1 MSKKKAY
8 AQAMQALAHV
18 YDFLGEHCTRF
29 FYNRDFEYSV
39 AKAGDN
45 TTYMIDKAYRAV
57 YIVHDDVDADKF
69 VDDFNEKMTVV
80 HDALRAS
87 YGLTDMG
94 MYGRMPLPNI
104 FSMDGVYRI
113 DLHANY
119 AHKSVAW
126 IAEHVE
132 LNDNVDKNYHA
143 ISYVK
148 NAKFVD
154 NETINIMDDDDT
166 ERQIDTEIRTQL
178 DALGVR
184 WRYTQSKHI
193 DYVDIAVN
201 VADIA
206 RIFECDYI
214 QARKATGK
222 QYRYKAYYH
231 DENGYDCTLE
241 LQSIGVM
248 VITNR
253 DIEVKMAGGS
263 KTRNDALYV
272 ANHPDEIVLNLP
284 RQINRIYKKYVKK

>member
-1 MSKKKAY
+1 MEKKKGY
-8 AQAMQALAHV
+8 AQAMQALAQV
-18 YDFLGEHCTRF
+18 YDFLNENCTRF
-29 FYNRDFEYSV
+29 FKNRDYAYSV
-39 AKAGDN
+39 VKAGDN

-57 YIVHDDVDADKF
+57 YVVRDDVDADKF
-69 VDDFNEKMTVV
+69 VDDFNDKMAVV
-80 HDALRAS
+80 YDALGSA
-87 YGLTDMG
+87 YGLPDTG
-94 MYGRMPLPNI
+94 MYGRMPLPRI
-104 FSMDGVYRI
+104 FEMDGLYRI
-113 DLHANY
+113 DLHSNY

-126 IAEHVE
+126 IAEHVD

-166 ERQIDTEIRTQL
+166 ERQIDAEIRTQL

-231 DENGYDCTLE
+231 DENGYDCTSE

-248 VITNR
+248 VVTNR

-272 ANHPDEIVLNLP
+272 ANHPDEIMLNLP
-284 RQINRIYKKYVKK
+284 RQIPRLYKKFGKK